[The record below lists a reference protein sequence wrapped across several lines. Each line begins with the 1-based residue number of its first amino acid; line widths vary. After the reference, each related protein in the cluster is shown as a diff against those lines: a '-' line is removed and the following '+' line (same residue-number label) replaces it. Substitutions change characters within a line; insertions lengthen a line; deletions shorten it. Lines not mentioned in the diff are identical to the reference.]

1 MADPIGKRHDVKG
14 RSTGKVVHYGRAKK
28 WQMEPGFIREPMSL
42 LESPGYKALNFPAY
56 KILGFLKLEEC
67 RHGGTK
73 NGRLLAP
80 HRQLQALG
88 ISPRHIKPAL
98 AMLET
103 YGIIRCTSDGS
114 RLGGRP
120 NAATYALTWLP
131 TCDGQLPTEDYKQV
145 TEADV
150 RTHQMDR
157 DAARL
162 RACQKTVQA
171 LPKASDEPSQGKAA
185 KAGIA

>member
-1 MADPIGKRHDVKG
+1 MADAIGKRHDVKG
-14 RSTGKVVHYGRAKK
+14 RSTGRVLHYGQAKK

-42 LESPGYKALNFPAY
+42 LESPGYKALNFPAF

-67 RHGGTK
+67 RHGGTA
-73 NGRLLAP
+73 NGRLMAP
-80 HRQLQALG
+80 HRQLQALS

-103 YGIIRCTSDGS
+103 FGIIRCTSDGS

-131 TCDGQLPTEDYKQV
+131 TCDGQLPTEGYKRV
-145 TEADV
+145 TEADI
-150 RTHQMDR
+150 RAHQILR

-162 RACQKTVQA
+162 RASQKTGQA
-171 LPKASDEPSQGKAA
+171 LPRVSDKLTLG
-185 KAGIA
+185 